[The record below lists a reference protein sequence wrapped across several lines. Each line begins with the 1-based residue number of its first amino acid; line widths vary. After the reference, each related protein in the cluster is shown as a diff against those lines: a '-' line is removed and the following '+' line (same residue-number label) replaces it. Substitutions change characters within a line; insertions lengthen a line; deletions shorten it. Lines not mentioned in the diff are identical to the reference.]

1 MVLSTHRPPDNSW
14 FPQSHTWSPLPSHD
28 AIRGRGGSCL
38 VASADGARLYV
49 LAGFCGHELD
59 DAFCFDLTAGKWD
72 VVSTD
77 RIKWD
82 QIVGITGRA

>member
-1 MVLSTHRPPDNSW
+1 M
-14 FPQSHTWSPLPSHD
+14 
-28 AIRGRGGSCL
+28 
-38 VASADGARLYV
+38 ASADGARLYV